1 MMDFYEEEF
10 FFDIDITKEKGIF
23 DSDKIGL
30 EKEPELLGVKTRIGN
45 SPIVYNLQQLF
56 DLAEKKLPPELQV
69 QFQTNNIYLITH
81 AVGVIRTKG
90 NARVVE
96 LQYNAEITSSLE
108 SKTIDLFPKTRFVDR
123 LKIETGLSG
132 TVMAAG
138 NFSAEVPDELK
149 NSLSGTSLTLGGEL
163 NLELSTNTKFV
174 GKINYNIKLP
184 VVQSSGIASNKCTWI
199 LKPDENPLLGDQLLI
214 QTIAVPKEVK
224 TLNYSVKALV
234 KISKGWLYKT
244 EEKETTIQIINIK
257 LT

>member
-1 MMDFYEEEF
+1 MMDFYEEELF
-10 FFDIDITKEKGIF
+10 FNSNIEKEKGIF
-23 DSDKIGL
+23 DSDIIGL

-45 SPIVYNLQQLF
+45 CPIVYNLQQLF
-56 DLAEKKLPPELQV
+56 DLAQKKLPPELEV

-90 NARVVE
+90 SSQVVE

-108 SKTIDLFPKTRFVDR
+108 SKTIDLFPKTKVIDRFA
-123 LKIETGLSG
+123 IESGLSG

-184 VVQSSGIASNKCTWI
+184 IVQSSGIASNKCTWV

-214 QTIAVPKEVK
+214 QTIAVPKKVK

-234 KISKGWLYKT
+234 KIRQGWLHKT
-244 EEKETTIQIINIK
+244 QEKETTTQIINIE